1 LPENSC
7 AKTKTRVPSFFFA
20 RGAGHAPARAT
31 RPRSRSRG
39 ERNRLSTPRF
49 ARRSAPRA
57 SEAGHALRD
66 VPKAARRETPK
77 HPLAMVHQY
86 PNQEVVDGTAALAGV
101 PIMSVADAKR
111 NVEPRTHLAKVAF
124 DIRDSAV
131 DAHQGT
137 RVTTVTHA
145 RCWHFV
151 GFRPRPK
158 NPPFRVVRLT
168 TAPLA
173 RSVDLAA
180 AERPNALRTDAHA
193 ATCAAA
199 AHRRARDARV
209 VVPRARAG
217 STFSTSGL
225 FIPEISN
232 PRPFVCSPPRLSP
245 RAGRAAGEPVK
256 REGSAE
262 ASHAVRPRRT
272 RELSLSRSRRRGRLG
287 PPRLSD
293 RNNPT
298 PCARFGVP
306 GWHVSFVFARQNPIF
321 FALSTRRHVR
331 KPKRATNN
339 LRTIVRTRALTRSRA
354 HSSPSVHP
362 VS

>member
-1 LPENSC
+1 
-7 AKTKTRVPSFFFA
+7 
-20 RGAGHAPARAT
+20 
-31 RPRSRSRG
+31 
-39 ERNRLSTPRF
+39 
-49 ARRSAPRA
+49 
-57 SEAGHALRD
+57 
-66 VPKAARRETPK
+66 
-77 HPLAMVHQY
+77 
-86 PNQEVVDGTAALAGV
+86 
-101 PIMSVADAKR
+101 
-111 NVEPRTHLAKVAF
+111 
-124 DIRDSAV
+124 
-131 DAHQGT
+131 
-137 RVTTVTHA
+137 
-145 RCWHFV
+145 
-151 GFRPRPK
+151 
-158 NPPFRVVRLT
+158 
-168 TAPLA
+168 
-173 RSVDLAA
+173 
-180 AERPNALRTDAHA
+180 
-193 ATCAAA
+193 
-199 AHRRARDARV
+199 V